1 MGEAAVVLT
10 LKDHAV
16 DVAALTLAEEA
27 DLKWYFGLDLP
38 APPGTGSSF
47 GAMCDRLQRAHA
59 KTTERP
65 SDGVPWT
72 EIVFCGRGHGG
83 TVGDAVEDAM
93 HDHLDA
99 RRRAAKLRGVLARLS
114 ALDYAVLDARYGG
127 ATHDEALVRMFA
139 ELAGVVLVTETIHA
153 ENVRRAANDQHE
165 TADRTVL
172 GVVGVSKDRAASKDE
187 RIAAR
192 RWIEQARHEAETITA
207 RAVSAFVDAKRFSLV
222 RR

>member
-38 APPGTGSSF
+38 APPGSGSSF

-99 RRRAAKLRGVLARLS
+99 RRRAAKLRGVLERLS

-139 ELAGVVLVTETIHA
+139 ELAGVVLVTEAIHA
-153 ENVRRAANDQHE
+153 ENMRRAANDQHE

-172 GVVGVSKDRAASKDE
+172 GVLAVAKNQASSKADRV
-187 RIAAR
+187 AAR
-192 RWIEQARHEAETITA
+192 RWIENARREAEALTTRATI
-207 RAVSAFVDAKRFSLV
+207 SFVRAKRISRV
-222 RR
+222 GR

>member
-10 LKDHAV
+10 LRDHAV
-16 DVAALTLAEEA
+16 DLAALTLAEEA